1 LREMGMA
8 RLGGVLQLF
17 QLPAGREPA
26 AMPSVK
32 MTSSERTSKKGAPK
46 SADSRKTGAQNIYTG
61 KRIISVPKWTV
72 SDYKP
77 PRKIS
82 DKELEAARKM
92 FFELDRDGS
101 GSIDAEELGMMLRS
115 LGQNPT
121 EEELIE
127 LINSVDDGDKDGQI
141 QLREFL
147 KLYTEGLDSKAK
159 GMAGKEDLANVF
171 RSLGGDPAKE
181 DSKVTKANVSAVV
194 AEQYDLDIDVDSTF
208 GTMPGDSITKAQ
220 LEAMLNAPEQ
230 S

>member
-1 LREMGMA
+1 
-8 RLGGVLQLF
+8 
-17 QLPAGREPA
+17 
-26 AMPSVK
+26 MPSVK
-32 MTSSERTSKKGAPK
+32 MTSSMGNSKKGAPK
-46 SADSRKTGAQNIYTG
+46 SAESRKTGAQTIYTG
-61 KRIISVPKWTV
+61 KRIVSVPKWTV

-121 EEELIE
+121 EEELVE

-147 KLYTEGLDSKAK
+147 KLYTEGLDTKAN
-159 GMAGKEDLANVF
+159 GMAGKDDLANVF
-171 RSLGGDPAKE
+171 RSLGVRAHATHPLPQTRMARFHC
-181 DSKVTKANVSAVV
+181 SLRASAQIR
-194 AEQYDLDIDVDSTF
+194 AH
-208 GTMPGDSITKAQ
+208 GMPYETPTPTARG
-220 LEAMLNAPEQ
+220 LN
-230 S
+230 

>member
-1 LREMGMA
+1 
-8 RLGGVLQLF
+8 
-17 QLPAGREPA
+17 
-26 AMPSVK
+26 MPSVK
-32 MTSSERTSKKGAPK
+32 MTSSMGNSKKGAPK
-46 SADSRKTGAQNIYTG
+46 SAESRKTGAQTIYTG
-61 KRIISVPKWTV
+61 KRIVSVPKWTV

-121 EEELIE
+121 EEELVE

-147 KLYTEGLDSKAK
+147 KLYTEGLDTKAN
-159 GMAGKEDLANVF
+159 GMAGKDDLANVF
-171 RSLGGDPAKE
+171 RSLGGDPTKE
-181 DSKVTKANVSAVV
+181 DSKVTKSNVSAVV
-194 AEQYDLDIDVDSTF
+194 MQQYDLDIDLDSTF
-208 GTMPGDSITKAQ
+208 GPTPGDSVSKAQ
-220 LEAMLNAPEQ
+220 LEAMLIQPEQ